1 MTLPQT
7 EQRAPAKT
15 EANPGNL
22 LVVDDNEMN
31 RDMLSRRLARRGHIV
46 ETADGG
52 RAALDLISQR
62 PFDVVLLDIM
72 MPDIDGIEVLKTVRK
87 DYSAAD
93 LPIIMATAKDESD
106 DIVSALKLGANDY
119 VTKPLDFQVVLARVQ
134 TQLSL
139 KRAKEE
145 LSTAH
150 ARMKRDLE
158 AAAKV
163 QQAQLPAAAP
173 ASDRVRFAWTYRP
186 CDELAGDALNI
197 FKIDDRHIGVYVLDV
212 SGHGV
217 PAALLSV
224 SVTHSL
230 SQRGTASSIITEP
243 TDAQGGFTVTAPA
256 LVAERLNRQ
265 FPMADNANR
274 YFTLVYGV
282 LDTQTGR
289 FRFVTAGHPGPL
301 IVRADGSEESV
312 EEPGFPVGIV
322 DGAEFDD
329 MTVELRAGDRLYLH
343 SDGVNEEM
351 DRDGEMFG
359 RTRTRGVLVEHH
371 TRPLDDVLARV
382 VEAVTAWKGDG
393 DFSDDISLV
402 ALEMAGA

>member
-1 MTLPQT
+1 MADSDVGT
-7 EQRAPAKT
+7 
-15 EANPGNL
+15 L

-31 RDMLSRRLARRGHIV
+31 RDMLSRRLARRGHTV
-46 ETADGG
+46 ETAEDG
-52 RAALDLISQR
+52 RAALDMIERQ

-72 MPDIDGIEVLKTVRK
+72 MPGIDGIEVLKTVRK
-87 DYSAAD
+87 AHSAAD

-134 TQLSL
+134 TQLAL

-163 QQAQLPAAAP
+163 QQALLPAAAP
-173 ASDRVRFAWTYRP
+173 ASDRARFAWTYRP
-186 CDELAGDALNI
+186 CDELAGDALNV
-197 FKIDDRHIGVYVLDV
+197 FRIDDRHIGVYILDV

-230 SQRGTASSIITEP
+230 SQRGTASSVITEP
-243 TDAQGGFTVTAPA
+243 TDDQGGFTVTDPA
-256 LVAERLNRQ
+256 RVAQQLNRY
-265 FPMADNANR
+265 FPMAANAQR

-282 LDTQTGR
+282 LDTQTGQ
-289 FRFVTAGHPGPL
+289 FRFVTAGHPGPI
-301 IVRADGSEESV
+301 IVRAGGSVESV
-312 EEPGFPVGIV
+312 EEPGYPIGIV
-322 DGAEFDD
+322 DEAEFDD
-329 MTVELRAGDRLYLH
+329 LTVELNGGDRLFLH
-343 SDGVNEEM
+343 SDGVNEQM

-359 RTRTRGVLVEHH
+359 RSRTRDVLAKH
-371 TRPLDDVLARV
+371 RADPLDEVLARV
-382 VEAVTAWKGDG
+382 VEAVTAWKGDK

-402 ALEMAGA
+402 ALEMVGA

>member
-1 MTLPQT
+1 MADSDSGT
-7 EQRAPAKT
+7 
-15 EANPGNL
+15 L

-31 RDMLSRRLARRGHIV
+31 RDMLSRRLARRGHTV
-46 ETADGG
+46 ETAEDG
-52 RAALDLISQR
+52 RTALDMIEQR

-72 MPDIDGIEVLKTVRK
+72 MPGIDGIEVLKIVRK
-87 DYSAAD
+87 VHSAAD

-158 AAAKV
+158 AAAKI
-163 QQAQLPAAAP
+163 QHALLPDAAP
-173 ASDRVRFAWTYRP
+173 ASDRARFAWTYRP
-186 CDELAGDALNI
+186 CDELAGDALNV
-197 FKIDDRHIGVYVLDV
+197 FEIDDRHLGVYVLDV

-230 SQRGTASSIITEP
+230 SQRGTASSVISEP
-243 TDAQGGFTVTAPA
+243 TDDEGGFTVADPA
-256 LVAERLNRQ
+256 RVAQRLNRQ
-265 FPMADNANR
+265 FPMSNNAQR

-289 FRFVTAGHPGPL
+289 FRFVTAGHPGPI
-301 IVRADGSEESV
+301 IVRADGSVESI
-312 EEPGFPVGIV
+312 EEPGFPIGIV
-322 DGAEFDD
+322 DEADYHD
-329 MTVELRAGDRLYLH
+329 LTVELNGGDRLFLH

-351 DRDGEMFG
+351 DGDGEMFG
-359 RTRTRGVLVEHH
+359 RSRTRAVLTEH
-371 TRPLDDVLARV
+371 RAQPLEDVLARV
-382 VEAVTAWKGDG
+382 VQAVTAWKGDE
-393 DFSDDISLV
+393 DFGDDISLV
-402 ALEMAGA
+402 ALEMV